1 MTGALCGGGV
11 GVSGRAA
18 CARAPGGQARRTSLP
33 CVPARE
39 AASPIPVGRFRM
51 GGPPRRRR
59 GTATTPGTACR
70 SGMGGGAPSQ
80 LLYTLADVGD
90 VARDEPLQL
99 IYLGVLVA
107 GLGAGAFVVLR
118 ALLTQREL
126 EGNLKLLQEASRDPE
141 ASAETLFE
149 YGTLLIRKK
158 VYQKGVAMCSRAEKK
173 WELEGREVV
182 ELAPLYN
189 AIGFAQ
195 FQMGDFQASV
205 DAYTKA
211 TEVQPGYTLAWNNLG
226 DAWEKVGGEEGMRNA
241 VRCYREYLNY
251 GGGANSA
258 LAKERMIA
266 LEDRIQR
273 LYG

>member
-1 MTGALCGGGV
+1 MCE
-11 GVSGRAA
+11 
-18 CARAPGGQARRTSLP
+18 
-33 CVPARE
+33 PA
-39 AASPIPVGRFRM
+39 SS
-51 GGPPRRRR
+51 
-59 GTATTPGTACR
+59 TACS
-70 SGMGGGAPSQ
+70 SGSVGTPDQ

-107 GLGAGAFVVLR
+107 GLGVGAFVIVR
-118 ALLTQREL
+118 ALLTTREL

-158 VYQKGVAMCSRAEKK
+158 VYQKGVAMCARAEKK
-173 WELEGREVV
+173 WEMEGRSKV

-258 LAKERMIA
+258 LAKERMVA
-266 LEDRIQR
+266 LEERIRR